1 MFNLSS
7 KVSNQHRM
15 ALHSV
20 LLPTANSCKLAAILN
35 PTVIRFFR
43 FELMFADS
51 PPEPQGNKFFPLNG
65 CHVWIG
71 VFIFYFCLESGV
83 IPQVVIQNSTIP
95 GVISLRSLEILQIQL
110 PAEITGT
117 MWVYITVYRKIQKNG
132 WRYCIITFLH
142 ISITVPL
149 KLVPLI
155 LHYFIESLRS
165 F

>member
-20 LLPTANSCKLAAILN
+20 LLPTANSCKLATILN

-83 IPQVVIQNSTIP
+83 IPQVVIQNSTIR

-117 MWVYITVYRKIQKNG
+117 MWVYITIYRKLQKNC

-142 ISITVPL
+142 ISITGPL

-155 LHYFIESLRS
+155 LHYFIES
-165 F
+165 

>member
-71 VFIFYFCLESGV
+71 VLIFYFCLESGV

-95 GVISLRSLEILQIQL
+95 GVISLRSLEIIQIQL
-110 PAEITGT
+110 PADLTGT
-117 MWVYITVYRKIQKNG
+117 MWVHMTVEKCKNMVQG
-132 WRYCIITFLH
+132 
-142 ISITVPL
+142 TVSWL
-149 KLVPLI
+149 DNDDDI
-155 LHYFIESLRS
+155 WMESVLRS
-165 F
+165 LCKVIYDSFA